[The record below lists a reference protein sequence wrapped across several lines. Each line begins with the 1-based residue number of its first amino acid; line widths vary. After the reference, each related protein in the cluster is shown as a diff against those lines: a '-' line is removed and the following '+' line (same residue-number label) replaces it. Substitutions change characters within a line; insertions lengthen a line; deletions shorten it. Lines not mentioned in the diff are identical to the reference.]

1 MRHVRIFGLVKP
13 SPVSDPAG
21 SSNLQTAND
30 MNFTKSSDE
39 YSTAVSNPTTDTN
52 LKYCFH
58 FTSAYF
64 ETGSSTAPYIV
75 NASLNVLLALV
86 TTALN
91 TLLLSAIRKNTSLHL
106 PSKLLLGSLALTD
119 LGVGIVAQP
128 MFVVFLVAKVK
139 GFSALSCFSYA
150 ILTIAGFI
158 WTCVSLLTMTAIS
171 LDRYIALYF
180 HLRYRDIVTTRR
192 VFLVLVVIWL
202 FAGFFGFLW
211 LSNQI
216 AYGYLV
222 IVVNSIAFAVTTFAY
237 TMIYR
242 GLRHQHVIQVTDE
255 AQVQTQQQAANPLN
269 VARYRRSASNMLW
282 IYGLF
287 VLCYLPYLLTQI
299 ATQFVGRNALIQ
311 GLHEFAITVGCF
323 NSSLN
328 PFVYCYRLPEIR
340 ASVLETLHKIC
351 GRSPQ
356 Q

>member
-1 MRHVRIFGLVKP
+1 
-13 SPVSDPAG
+13 
-21 SSNLQTAND
+21 
-30 MNFTKSSDE
+30 MNFTQSSDE

-58 FTSAYF
+58 FTSAFF

-86 TTALN
+86 TTSLN

-150 ILTIAGFI
+150 ILTTAAFI
-158 WTCVSLLTMTAIS
+158 LTCVSLLTMTAIS

-180 HLRYRDIVTTRR
+180 HLRYRGIVSTRR
-192 VFLVLVVIWL
+192 VFSVLLAIWL
-202 FAGFFGFLW
+202 LAGLPASLW
-211 LSNQI
+211 
-216 AYGYLV
+216 YWYPMPYRYFV
-222 IVVNSIAFAVTTFAY
+222 IVVTSICFIVCTVSY

-242 GLRHQHVIQVTDE
+242 GLRHHHGNQVTDE
-255 AQVQTQQQAANPLN
+255 VQVQTPQQAANPLN
-269 VARYRRSASNMLW
+269 VARYRRSAADMLW

-311 GLHEFAITVGCF
+311 CLHEFAMTVGCF

-328 PFVYCYRLPEIR
+328 PFVYCYRLREIR
-340 ASVLETLHKIC
+340 TSVLETLHEIC
-351 GRSPQ
+351 GRSHQ

>member
-52 LKYCFH
+52 LKHCFH
-58 FTSAYF
+58 FTSAFF
-64 ETGSSTAPYIV
+64 ETGSSKVPYIV

-91 TLLLSAIRKNTSLHL
+91 TVLLSAIRKNTSLYL

-139 GFSALSCFSYA
+139 GFSTLSCFSYA

-180 HLRYRDIVTTRR
+180 YLRYRDIVTTKR
-192 VFLVLVVIWL
+192 VFSVLLAIWL
-202 FAGFFGFLW
+202 LAGLPASLW
-211 LSNQI
+211 
-216 AYGYLV
+216 YWYPMPYRYFV
-222 IVVNSIAFAVTTFAY
+222 IVVTSICFIVCTVSY
-237 TMIYR
+237 TRIYR
-242 GLRHQHVIQVTDE
+242 GLRHHHGNQATDE
-255 AQVQTQQQAANPLN
+255 EQVQTPQQAANPLN
-269 VARYRRSASNMLW
+269 VARYRRSAMNMLW

-311 GLHEFAITVGCF
+311 CLHEFAITVACF

-328 PFVYCYRLPEIR
+328 PLLYCYRLREIR
-340 ASVLETLHKIC
+340 TSVLETLHEIC